1 MIKEHW
7 WRKSLLIK
15 LFNPIHKMKK
25 RYFLYFL
32 LVSFFTNAQIIN
44 FSDADLKAKLLSAS
58 PPTTYFAKDLSG
70 NYTKI
75 DTNNNNEIEVSE
87 ALQISYLDLS
97 GQIFIGGTFYPNNT
111 SNLTGI
117 EYFTNLKYLD
127 CRYLPLVTI
136 DATPLINLEELFC
149 GDPNLSSPLTTL
161 NVTGLNN
168 LINLR
173 CFGAS
178 LLTSVD
184 VSTLTN
190 IIDLWFYST
199 GITALDVSSL
209 TNLLRLVCSYNQ
221 FTSID
226 VSNNINLQYLSCNG
240 NQITNLDVSMLNNLI
255 SLQCR
260 YSLITSLDVSMLS
273 NLNHLQC
280 YGNPLTELNI
290 KNGNAN
296 SWTTLDFYS
305 NPNLEFICAD
315 DEDID
320 FVQQKIDTYGY
331 TSTCHVNSYCS
342 FTSGGTFY
350 DIEGNVKYDANSNGC
365 DAGDLNVSNLNLSI
379 TDGTTTGSI
388 IANTTGD
395 YYIPVQAGMHTVT
408 PNLENPSY
416 FNISPSNFTVDFPTD
431 PSPFTQDFCVTTNG
445 VHSDVEIMV
454 LPTTPARPGFDAVY
468 KIIYR
473 NKGTE
478 IESGSVSITFDET
491 ILDYVSSTPLYDNS
505 GINTFNWNYTNLLPF
520 ETREIEIS
528 FNVNSETETPAVNI
542 GDVLNYTVSNTTS
555 NTDETPTDNTFTL
568 NQTVVGSYDP
578 NDKTCL
584 EGNSVTPSIVGEYVH
599 YIIRFENT
607 GTFSA
612 QNIVVKDII
621 DASKFDVSTL
631 VPLHAS
637 HEFYTRIKDNKVEFI
652 FENINLDFNDATN
665 DGYVAF
671 KVKTLP
677 ILTVGDMF
685 SNEADIYF
693 DYNYPIL
700 TNEYLT
706 TIDNL
711 LNNQDFSL
719 ENSIKVITSEHIIE
733 IVSDNSIRLE
743 NYTLYNISGQ
753 EVATGKESEISTAAF
768 SKGVY
773 FIKLDFDKA
782 SITKKI
788 VIK

>member
-221 FTSID
+221 FTTID

-416 FNISPSNFTVDFPTD
+416 FNISPSNFIVDFPTD
-431 PSPFTQDFCVTTNG
+431 ASPYIQDFCVTANG
-445 VHSDVEIMV
+445 IHSDVEVTVI
-454 LPTTPARPGFDAVY
+454 PTTPARPGFDAVY

-652 FENINLDFNDATN
+652 FENINLDFNVATN

-693 DYNYPIL
+693 DYNYPIV

-706 TIDNL
+706 TINNL

>member
-1 MIKEHW
+1 
-7 WRKSLLIK
+7 
-15 LFNPIHKMKK
+15 MKK

-491 ILDYVSSTPLYDNS
+491 ILDYVSSTPVYDNS

-693 DYNYPIL
+693 DYNYPIV

-706 TIDNL
+706 TINNL

-743 NYTLYNISGQ
+743 NYTLYNISGK
-753 EVATGKESEISTAAF
+753 EAATGKESKISTAAF

-773 FIKLDFDKA
+773 FIKLDFDKGI
-782 SITKKI
+782 ITKKI

>member
-1 MIKEHW
+1 
-7 WRKSLLIK
+7 
-15 LFNPIHKMKK
+15 
-25 RYFLYFL
+25 
-32 LVSFFTNAQIIN
+32 
-44 FSDADLKAKLLSAS
+44 
-58 PPTTYFAKDLSG
+58 
-70 NYTKI
+70 
-75 DTNNNNEIEVSE
+75 
-87 ALQISYLDLS
+87 
-97 GQIFIGGTFYPNNT
+97 
-111 SNLTGI
+111 
-117 EYFTNLKYLD
+117 
-127 CRYLPLVTI
+127 
-136 DATPLINLEELFC
+136 
-149 GDPNLSSPLTTL
+149 
-161 NVTGLNN
+161 
-168 LINLR
+168 
-173 CFGAS
+173 
-178 LLTSVD
+178 
-184 VSTLTN
+184 
-190 IIDLWFYST
+190 
-199 GITALDVSSL
+199 
-209 TNLLRLVCSYNQ
+209 
-221 FTSID
+221 
-226 VSNNINLQYLSCNG
+226 
-240 NQITNLDVSMLNNLI
+240 
-255 SLQCR
+255 
-260 YSLITSLDVSMLS
+260 
-273 NLNHLQC
+273 
-280 YGNPLTELNI
+280 
-290 KNGNAN
+290 
-296 SWTTLDFYS
+296 
-305 NPNLEFICAD
+305 
-315 DEDID
+315 
-320 FVQQKIDTYGY
+320 
-331 TSTCHVNSYCS
+331 
-342 FTSGGTFY
+342 
-350 DIEGNVKYDANSNGC
+350 
-365 DAGDLNVSNLNLSI
+365 
-379 TDGTTTGSI
+379 
-388 IANTTGD
+388 
-395 YYIPVQAGMHTVT
+395 
-408 PNLENPSY
+408 
-416 FNISPSNFTVDFPTD
+416 
-431 PSPFTQDFCVTTNG
+431 
-445 VHSDVEIMV
+445 MV

-652 FENINLDFNDATN
+652 FENINLDFNVATN

-693 DYNYPIL
+693 DYNYPIV

-706 TIDNL
+706 TINNL

>member
-1 MIKEHW
+1 
-7 WRKSLLIK
+7 
-15 LFNPIHKMKK
+15 MKK

-342 FTSGGTFY
+342 FTPGGTIY
-350 DIEGNVKYDANSNGC
+350 NIEGNVKYDANSNGC

-584 EGNSVTPSIVGEYVH
+584 EGNSVTPSIVGEYVR
-599 YIIRFENT
+599 YVIRFENT
-607 GTFSA
+607 GTYMA
-612 QNIVVKDII
+612 QNIVVKDMI
-621 DASKFDVSTL
+621 DTSKFDVSTL

-652 FENINLDFNDATN
+652 FENINLPFDDANN
-665 DGYVAF
+665 DGYVVF
-671 KVKTLP
+671 KIKTNNTLV
-677 ILTVGDMF
+677 LGDTF
-685 SNEADIYF
+685 TNDADIYF
-693 DYNYPIL
+693 DFNFPIVTNDYETTVAEENLSTTEFSSDISLKLYPNPVNSVLYISSESKL
-700 TNEYLT
+700 NSVSIYDVNGRLLQTIAFVGNQMEQ
-706 TIDNL
+706 TIDVTQL
-711 LNNQDFSL
+711 
-719 ENSIKVITSEHIIE
+719 
-733 IVSDNSIRLE
+733 
-743 NYTLYNISGQ
+743 
-753 EVATGKESEISTAAF
+753 
-768 SKGVY
+768 SKGIY
-773 FIKLDFDKA
+773 FVSVVSEKGML
-782 SITKKI
+782 SQKI
-788 VIK
+788 MKE